1 MITET
6 IPNEIVRELLEKGVL
21 DQDIKTALIAL
32 KNDEQKPYFI
42 PEIILRK
49 MMRSRWKRIPL

>member
-32 KNDEQKPYFI
+32 KNDEQQPYFI
-42 PEIILRK
+42 PEINSRK
-49 MMRSRWKRIPL
+49 MMRSM